1 MDNRTMHT
9 QIEMANDADTF
20 ISGPLGQYV
29 LRRCNQIIESA
40 KNELVNADPDS
51 PKMIQMLQN
60 KIWTAGAVP
69 AFLNELLAEGRQAL
83 ETLESSDDFVED

>member
-1 MDNRTMHT
+1 MDNRTMHA
-9 QIEMANDADTF
+9 QIHMGNAADEWMK
-20 ISGPLGQYV
+20 GPLGQYV
-29 LRRCNQIIESA
+29 LGRCEQIIESA
-40 KNELVNADPDS
+40 KNELVHADPES